1 MPERDFRQGA
11 VPANSARKWFRR
23 DGAGEFDPGAALSP
37 FGRSAG
43 VRNSAAPGLSSA
55 RCIDMCLA

>member
-1 MPERDFRQGA
+1 MGRA
-11 VPANSARKWFRR
+11 
-23 DGAGEFDPGAALSP
+23 EFDPGAALSP
-37 FGRSAG
+37 FGRSAR